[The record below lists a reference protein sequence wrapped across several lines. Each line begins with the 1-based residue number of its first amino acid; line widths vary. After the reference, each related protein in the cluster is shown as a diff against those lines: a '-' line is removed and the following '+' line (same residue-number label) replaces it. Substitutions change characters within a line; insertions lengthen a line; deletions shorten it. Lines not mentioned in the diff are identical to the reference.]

1 MNRETIQ
8 AVLEL
13 PIGCYDEKM
22 DLLNKT
28 NLDKV
33 IKALSYGSDT
43 DVEVCIN
50 RKKYIVEICMDGLEE
65 IDFHVLTKAEYKERY
80 GE

>member
-8 AVLEL
+8 AALNV

-50 RKKYIVEICMDGLEE
+50 RKKYVVEICMDGLDEV
-65 IDFHVLTKAEYKERY
+65 DFHMLTKAEHKERY

>member
-8 AVLEL
+8 AALDL
-13 PIGCYDEKM
+13 PIGCYDKEM
-22 DLLNKT
+22 DLLNKN
-28 NLDKV
+28 NLIKV

-50 RKKYIVEICMDGLEE
+50 RKKYIVEICMDGLDEV
-65 IDFHVLTKAEYKERY
+65 DFHVLTTAEHKERY

>member
-1 MNRETIQ
+1 MNRDIIQ
-8 AVLEL
+8 AALDL
-13 PIGCYDEKM
+13 PIGCYDKEM
-22 DLLNKT
+22 DLLNKN
-28 NLDKV
+28 NLSKV

-50 RKKYIVEICMDGLEE
+50 RKRYIVEICMDGLVEV
-65 IDFHVLTKAEYKERY
+65 DFHVLAKAEYKNRY